1 MKDNTTGAFV
11 LKNLKVI
18 IGSQKE
24 SGSRVEVQIEELTL
38 HNNMGV
44 EMDKGEF
51 DSYVGFARD
60 LVQTTGVILNA
71 VMDKKHTQRLETLKT
86 QAELGVDC
94 MGRTVEPKKASS
106 ELQQQFRTPR
116 PNGKPVYGKG
126 PTVIKPGRSYYLCGR
141 RY

>member
-86 QAELGVDC
+86 QAELAHGH
-94 MGRTVEPKKASS
+94 KAW
-106 ELQQQFRTPR
+106 
-116 PNGKPVYGKG
+116 
-126 PTVIKPGRSYYLCGR
+126 
-141 RY
+141 

>member
-86 QAELGVDC
+86 QAELGVDRHDRADQHEEPRHC
-94 MGRTVEPKKASS
+94 ALDHRRAQSRGRFLA
-106 ELQQQFRTPR
+106 L
-116 PNGKPVYGKG
+116 GLCHAGAPV
-126 PTVIKPGRSYYLCGR
+126 TWR
-141 RY
+141 

>member
-51 DSYVGFARD
+51 VSYVGFARD

-94 MGRTVEPKKASS
+94 MGRTVEPKKPQASYSSSS
-106 ELQQQFRTPR
+106 EPHGPMVSPST
-116 PNGKPVYGKG
+116 GKG
-126 PTVIKPGRSYYLCGR
+126 PRS
-141 RY
+141 